1 MGAETEEYVLQE
13 ADFFA
18 QREIIRKQ
26 ILDNAKLTGAQK
38 RMTLTVLDAFAQSV
52 RAGGVRQHD
61 EARAPAQYR
70 RGSSRDPFVSLA
82 LSPLSPAVYAHR
94 RIGCHSPHSPSV
106 AKKNTGPTDV

>member
-52 RAGGVRQHD
+52 RAGGGRQHGITK
-61 EARAPAQYR
+61 QM
-70 RGSSRDPFVSLA
+70 LKTA
-82 LSPLSPAVYAHR
+82 LPIFGKMSEDKRHNEKELKVLRVLTVLVYEGIHKR
-94 RIGCHSPHSPSV
+94 
-106 AKKNTGPTDV
+106 